1 MVGIASGGECN
12 TFGRRSGLVGHQ
24 LETFEFCMTGSKV
37 KKPIRPE
44 HLNSWRMHRQFLDH
58 PFPSKNLLDLIRSI
72 GWIYSPGCSTP
83 YLSLWARTSSVK
95 TDDLNKLVF
104 DDRKLIQLE
113 TLRGCTMLVP
123 REQASVALRIR
134 TRTFT
139 ELSKQARHDM
149 PVNDADM
156 EKLKTSIL
164 KALQSSVKTT
174 EQLQHA
180 VPANLVRD
188 FGQEIKRIG
197 LTNSLA
203 LAINLLKEEG
213 KLLKQQC
220 KKRLDS
226 TEYAF
231 GLISNLLPEADPF
244 NLRMEEACAQLAA
257 QYFRAEAP
265 ARIRDFAWWAGI
277 NVTDAIRGA
286 GEVKPKLVPI
296 PVEGTK
302 DEFLISESDV
312 DSLLGFR
319 PPEAAISLIPYR
331 DTYLKGQR
339 EVVNRFVP
347 AEHADKPFSRWK
359 GKLINDPLATIIF
372 NGRVVGVWEWNEDDE
387 EIDLLPFDS
396 SIPKSVEKTIHKR
409 AGDLA
414 NFIRANLG
422 EVRLQGSDYGP
433 HQMTGIHDLKA
444 FWGKGAQVDVRV

>member
-1 MVGIASGGECN
+1 MAP
-12 TFGRRSGLVGHQ
+12 F
-24 LETFEFCMTGSKV
+24 KAAD
-37 KKPIRPE
+37 
-44 HLNSWRMHRQFLDH
+44 LD
-58 PFPSKNLLDLIRSI
+58 
-72 GWIYSPGCSTP
+72 
-83 YLSLWARTSSVK
+83 
-95 TDDLNKLVF
+95 KLVF
-104 DDRKLIQLE
+104 EDRKLIQLE

-123 REQASVALRIR
+123 RDQASVALRIR

-139 ELSKQARHDM
+139 ELSKQARQQM
-149 PVNDADM
+149 PVTDADM
-156 EKLKTSIL
+156 EKLKSAIL
-164 KALQSSVKTT
+164 KALQGSPKTS
-174 EQLQHA
+174 EQLLNT

-188 FGQEIKRIG
+188 FGPDLKRIG
-197 LTNSLA
+197 LTNSLS

-213 KLLKQQC
+213 KLLKEQV

-226 TEYAF
+226 TAYSLVLTA
-231 GLISNLLPEADPF
+231 NVLPEADPF

-265 ARIRDFAWWAGI
+265 ARVKDFAWWAGI

-286 GEVKPKLVPI
+286 AEIKPQLVAI

-302 DEFLISESDV
+302 DEFLLSESDL
-312 DSLLGFR
+312 DDFLAFKL
-319 PPEAAISLIPYR
+319 PEAAISFIPYR
-331 DTYLKGQR
+331 DTFLKGQR
-339 EVVNRFVP
+339 EIVDRFVP

-372 NGRVVGVWEWNEDDE
+372 NGRVVGVWEWNEGE
-387 EIDLLPFDS
+387 EEVDLLLFDS
-396 SIPKSVEKTIHKR
+396 SVPKAVEKAIHKR
-409 AGDLA
+409 RGELA